1 MVISYECKLWSKVT
15 IVGYGHK
22 SQLKA
27 IRSQVTLVSYFFK
40 LQLLVMVASYNCRL
54 WSLVTIVG

>member
-22 SQLKA
+22 SQLKV
-27 IRSQVTLVSYFFK
+27 IRSQVTLVSYYHK
-40 LQLLVMVASYNCRL
+40 LQLLVMVESYKCRL
-54 WSLVTIVG
+54 RS